1 MTYHFHI
8 DGEIYIGRTIPG
20 AARMRIFHPRTD
32 RFVVAFDPDVH
43 SLRGN
48 RPSGSWTSIPPDTD
62 LALLE
67 TLQAQILSACRA
79 RLRYYDE
86 ANGRTN
92 RYPQNTNR
100 T

>member
-1 MTYHFHI
+1 MTYQFHI
-8 DGEIYIGRTIPG
+8 DGEIYIGETIPG

-48 RPSGSWTSIPPDTD
+48 RPSGSWANIQPHTD

-67 TLQAQILSACRA
+67 TLEAQVLSACRA
-79 RLRYYDE
+79 RLRNYDE
-86 ANGRTN
+86 ANGRTH
-92 RYPQNTNR
+92 RI
-100 T
+100 